1 MSEPFDRLSHF
12 GDIESLHAL
21 LDSTPYTKLLGI
33 EVADEP
39 TPGRPLREASFQR
52 PARKDLGAED
62 GPGGESGAPVFVL
75 RFSDDIIG
83 NVRLPAIH
91 GGVIGAFL
99 ETAALATLIWASD
112 SEFLPKT
119 IDISIE
125 YLRSGKP
132 RDTFAQATIT
142 KHGRRVA
149 NVRVTAWQEDPA
161 RPIAAAH
168 GHFLIKPRENEGPA
182 AGSGA

>member
-1 MSEPFDRLSHF
+1 VTEPFDRLSHF
-12 GDIESLHAL
+12 GDVESLHAL
-21 LDSTPYTKLLGI
+21 LESTPYTRMLGI
-33 EVADEP
+33 GVAEEP
-39 TPGRPLREASFQR
+39 AAPPTDGGAVETPTL
-52 PARKDLGAED
+52 
-62 GPGGESGAPVFVL
+62 VL

-99 ETAALATLIWASD
+99 ETTALATLIWASS

-125 YLRSGKP
+125 YLRSGRP

-149 NVRVTAWQEDPA
+149 NVRVVAWQEDPA

-168 GHFLIKPRENEGPA
+168 GHFLIKPREDGA
-182 AGSGA
+182 SAGSGV

>member
-1 MSEPFDRLSHF
+1 MTEPFDRLSHF
-12 GDIESLHAL
+12 GDVESLHAL
-21 LDSTPYTKLLGI
+21 LESTPYTKMLGI
-33 EVADEP
+33 GILEEPAARGVA
-39 TPGRPLREASFQR
+39 ASA
-52 PARKDLGAED
+52 PALAEGA
-62 GPGGESGAPVFVL
+62 SAPVFIL
-75 RFSDDIIG
+75 RFSEDIIG

-99 ETAALATLIWASD
+99 ETTALATLIWASD

-132 RDTFAQATIT
+132 RDTLAQATIT

-149 NVRVTAWQEDPA
+149 NVRVVAWQEDPS

-168 GHFLIKPRENEGPA
+168 GHFLIKPREGSS

>member
-1 MSEPFDRLSHF
+1 VTEPFDRLSHF
-12 GDIESLHAL
+12 GDAESLHAL
-21 LDSTPYTKLLGI
+21 LESTPYTRLLGI
-33 EVADEP
+33 GVAEEP
-39 TPGRPLREASFQR
+39 APPVAGGGAGETPIL
-52 PARKDLGAED
+52 
-62 GPGGESGAPVFVL
+62 VL
-75 RFSDDIIG
+75 RFSDDLIG
-83 NVRLPAIH
+83 NIHLPAIH

-99 ETAALATLIWASD
+99 ETTALATLIWASS
-112 SEFLPKT
+112 SEYLPKT

-125 YLRSGKP
+125 YLRSGRP

-168 GHFLIKPRENEGPA
+168 GHFLIKPKEDSGP
-182 AGSGA
+182 AGSGG

>member
-1 MSEPFDRLSHF
+1 VSEPFDRLSHF
-12 GDIESLHAL
+12 GDAESLHAL
-21 LDSTPYTKLLGI
+21 LESTPYTKLLGI
-33 EVADEP
+33 GVAEEP
-39 TPGRPLREASFQR
+39 AAPGSAGDASITPIL
-52 PARKDLGAED
+52 
-62 GPGGESGAPVFVL
+62 VL
-75 RFSDDIIG
+75 RFSEDIIG

-99 ETAALATLIWASD
+99 ETTALATLIWASS

-119 IDISIE
+119 IDISFE
-125 YLRSGKP
+125 YLRSGRP

-149 NVRVTAWQEDPA
+149 NVRVVAWQEDPA

-168 GHFLIKPRENEGPA
+168 GHFLIKPKEGEPGA
-182 AGSGA
+182 AGGGA

>member
-1 MSEPFDRLSHF
+1 MEPFDRLSHF
-12 GDIESLHAL
+12 GDVESLHAL
-21 LDSTPYTKLLGI
+21 LESTPYTRLLGI
-33 EVADEP
+33 GVAEEP
-39 TPGRPLREASFQR
+39 AAPLSESSFPDTPTL
-52 PARKDLGAED
+52 
-62 GPGGESGAPVFVL
+62 VL

-99 ETAALATLIWASD
+99 ETTALATLIWASS

-125 YLRSGKP
+125 YLRSGRP

-149 NVRVTAWQEDPA
+149 NVRVAAWQEDRA

-168 GHFLIKPRENEGPA
+168 GHFLIKPRESA
-182 AGSGA
+182 AGSGG